1 MGRRVAPRITVDGMA
16 VMGGAAMVDWKLAAA
31 TAKRLMPA
39 PPAMSPA
46 EVHALVEELRRF
58 AAESRGHVAELT
70 GLRAPDDGSPV
81 RVVDRHGWV
90 EVNIDGFRAMTEPL
104 LDKLAASRTPGLGVI
119 SAVGRRITGVELGG
133 LLAYIGTKILG
144 QYEAFLPS
152 VGAPGYGT
160 LLLVAP
166 NIAAVERQLGVDPA
180 DFRRWVCLHEE
191 THRVQFTAVP
201 WLREHVAGEIRG
213 LLDGADLDAAE
224 FFRRMTDLL
233 RGIGEAA
240 RGGNVDLISLVLR
253 SPEQR
258 ATMDRLT
265 AVMSLL
271 EGHAEHVMDGVGP
284 GVVPTVVEIREAF
297 QTRRA
302 NVSSLDQLLRRV
314 LGMDAKMRQ
323 YRDGKKFVD
332 AVIEQVGMAG
342 FNRIWESPQTLP
354 TLDEIHAPADWVAR
368 VHGAP
373 AAVPAGTHVCE

>member
-1 MGRRVAPRITVDGMA
+1 
-16 VMGGAAMVDWKLAAA
+16 
-31 TAKRLMPA
+31 
-39 PPAMSPA
+39 
-46 EVHALVEELRRF
+46 
-58 AAESRGHVAELT
+58 
-70 GLRAPDDGSPV
+70 
-81 RVVDRHGWV
+81 
-90 EVNIDGFRAMTEPL
+90 
-104 LDKLAASRTPGLGVI
+104 
-119 SAVGRRITGVELGG
+119 
-133 LLAYIGTKILG
+133 
-144 QYEAFLPS
+144 
-152 VGAPGYGT
+152 
-160 LLLVAP
+160 
-166 NIAAVERQLGVDPA
+166 
-180 DFRRWVCLHEE
+180 
-191 THRVQFTAVP
+191 
-201 WLREHVAGEIRG
+201 
-213 LLDGADLDAAE
+213 
-224 FFRRMTDLL
+224 MTDLL

-373 AAVPAGTHVCE
+373 AAVPAGTHVGE